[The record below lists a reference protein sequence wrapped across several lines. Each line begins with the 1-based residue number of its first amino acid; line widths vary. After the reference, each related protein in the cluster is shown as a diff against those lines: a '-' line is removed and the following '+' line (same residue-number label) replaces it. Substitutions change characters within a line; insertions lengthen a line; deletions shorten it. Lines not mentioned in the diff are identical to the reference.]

1 MYGLS
6 YFTHFFFT
14 ITLCRTRQQ
23 YLRPTV
29 NRHILVELWSVFTAK
44 TVQVILLQL
53 QKVSARVDGGGSTHY
68 TPGLQA
74 SAAIIGQPPSETAH
88 AAVTLPPVAIQP
100 NIRPDV
106 TQRKVRQR
114 MKTGQHVEAQIED
127 L

>member
-1 MYGLS
+1 MYNVIL
-6 YFTHFFFT
+6 HVFFT
-14 ITLCRTRQQ
+14 VTLCRARQQ

-29 NRHILVELWSVFTAK
+29 NGHILVELWSVFTAK
-44 TVQVILLQL
+44 TVQIILFQL
-53 QKVSARVDGGGSTHY
+53 QKVSAREDGGGSTHH

-74 SAAIIGQPPSETAH
+74 SAAIVGHPPSETAH
-88 AAVTLPPVAIQP
+88 AAITLPPVAIQP

-114 MKTGQHVEAQIED
+114 MKTGQHVKAQIED